1 MSLGSPAG
9 LLSSALQNT
18 KGPKS
23 RQDIYKCSPLAAG
36 AVMDACFSGCCLF
49 NRVSLGCFTRAQGT
63 TAAGCRDGAG
73 SGPGPSLGLG
83 GFLPKTA
90 HLTALGPLAAFILGH
105 LLRSYEGQRMK
116 TSECP
121 FNSDPALRGF
131 DREAACG
138 MRRFCAREF
147 PVRLDHGGSW
157 SVLTS
162 PDPLLCPPFG
172 PTELQSDRGEGRVLL
187 ER

>member
-1 MSLGSPAG
+1 MLVFQAAACLTGSLWDVSRVHRAPQQRWSRLWSRPVSGSRG
-9 LLSSALQNT
+9 VLL
-18 KGPKS
+18 
-23 RQDIYKCSPLAAG
+23 
-36 AVMDACFSGCCLF
+36 
-49 NRVSLGCFTRAQGT
+49 
-63 TAAGCRDGAG
+63 
-73 SGPGPSLGLG
+73 
-83 GFLPKTA
+83 KTA

-147 PVRLDHGGSW
+147 PVRLDHGGYW

-162 PDPLLCPPFG
+162 PDPLVCPPFG
-172 PTELQSDRGEGRVLL
+172 PAELQSERGRSRRRPGVVGTVRRLP
-187 ER
+187 ERWSRGGSGGSLPLFGSTDFQGILTAS